1 MYQCGARLS
10 RGGLS
15 AGKCASLGD
24 ETAATFRFS
33 TTRRIRER
41 FSAVNTADLYDERGA
56 ELDSVSLQFQ
66 SLGGH
71 THFSGPV
78 RTIRCFEDN
87 ALVKSALAT
96 PGNGSVLVV
105 DGAGSLRTALMGDM
119 IAASAVRTAGPA
131 SSSTAPSG
139 TGRPSPSCRLGVK
152 ALGSNPRKSAKA
164 GAGEMDVKLEIDGV
178 TVRPGAMIWCDP
190 DGDSARALRSCAFSG
205 GTGGNM
211 VSRKIVTESN
221 YRLDPTLPLE
231 QPCPKPPLCAP
242 PGEVLTHRQTVTVMV
257 GLMLGMFLSS
267 LDQTIVSTSI
277 YTIAND
283 LDGLSLQAWATTAY
297 LITSTVSTP
306 LYGKLSD
313 IFGRRPLYLI
323 AILIF
328 LAGSLYAGSV
338 HSMTELAIAR
348 GIQGM
353 GAGGLLA
360 LALTI
365 IGDIVAL
372 KDRAK
377 FQGYFMSVFGIS
389 SVLGPVIGGAFA
401 GSANI
406 LGFDGWRWVFFI
418 NLPIGLAALAVVFL
432 YLHLPGQAREAEDRL
447 LGRRRHHPGDR
458 AAPAGRRTGPQLG
471 LDLHQLLPL
480 LSGSGVVGIIAFLL
494 AEKRAGDYALI
505 PLRLFRNIT
514 FGLSSLLNFIIGVG
528 MFGAIAMLPMYLQL
542 VKGLTPTEAGLM
554 MITFTVG
561 ILTGSIT
568 AGRTI
573 SASGTYRIF
582 PILGTAVLTAAAVVM
597 GLSLGVDTPL
607 WVPGAIAVF
616 FGLGLGFCMQPLTL
630 AMQVSVP
637 VQGHGR
643 GHVLR
648 GVLPVHGRRGWNGR
662 VHLDALQPRRG
673 QNRRRDEGRRAE
685 RGLPQGAQGSGCGR
699 RPRQRQALRLLQERR
714 QQRLAE

>member
-1 MYQCGARLS
+1 MS
-10 RGGLS
+10 
-15 AGKCASLGD
+15 K
-24 ETAATFRFS
+24 TA
-33 TTRRIRER
+33 
-41 FSAVNTADLYDERGA
+41 
-56 ELDSVSLQFQ
+56 
-66 SLGGH
+66 
-71 THFSGPV
+71 
-78 RTIRCFEDN
+78 
-87 ALVKSALAT
+87 
-96 PGNGSVLVV
+96 
-105 DGAGSLRTALMGDM
+105 
-119 IAASAVRTAGPA
+119 AGPA
-131 SSSTAPSG
+131 
-139 TGRPSPSCRLGVK
+139 
-152 ALGSNPRKSAKA
+152 A
-164 GAGEMDVKLEIDGV
+164 GD
-178 TVRPGAMIWCDP
+178 
-190 DGDSARALRSCAFSG
+190 
-205 GTGGNM
+205 
-211 VSRKIVTESN
+211 
-221 YRLDPTLPLE
+221 
-231 QPCPKPPLCAP
+231 
-242 PGEVLTHRQTVTVMV
+242 VLTKRQTVTVMV

-313 IFGRRPLYLI
+313 IFGRRPLYLA
-323 AILIF
+323 AIVIF

-389 SVLGPVIGGAFA
+389 SVLGPVVGGAFA
-401 GSANI
+401 GSSNI

-432 YLHLPGQAREAEDRL
+432 YLHLPAKHVKQKIDYWG
-447 LGRRRHHPGDR
+447 
-458 AAPAGRRTGPQLG
+458 AAAITLAIV
-471 LDLHQLLPL
+471 PL
-480 LSGSGVVGIIAFLL
+480 LLVAEQGRSWGWTSAASLLCIGLGVVGIIAFLL

-505 PLRLFRNIT
+505 PLRLFSNLT
-514 FGLSSLLNFIIGVG
+514 FGLSSLLNFIIGIG

-582 PILGTAVLTAAAVVM
+582 PIIGTAVLTAAAVVM
-597 GLSLGVDTPL
+597 GFSLGVDTGL
-607 WVPGAIAVF
+607 WVPGIIAVF

-637 VQGHGR
+637 AKDMGVGTSSAAFFRSMGGAVGTAVFISLLFSMAADRIAAGMKDAMQNPGYLA
-643 GHVLR
+643 VLKDPAVASDPANAKLYEFFQN
-648 GVLPVHGRRGWNGR
+648 GASNDSLNDTSWLHSANPVLTRPITEGFAQSI
-662 VHLDALQPRRG
+662 DAVMLTAAVLTG
-673 QNRRRDEGRRAE
+673 IAFLISFA
-685 RGLPQGAQGSGCGR
+685 LPNKKLTDPKAASQEAGSESV
-699 RPRQRQALRLLQERR
+699 PAH
-714 QQRLAE
+714 

>member
-1 MYQCGARLS
+1 MSKTTSVR
-10 RGGLS
+10 
-15 AGKCASLGD
+15 
-24 ETAATFRFS
+24 AA
-33 TTRRIRER
+33 
-41 FSAVNTADLYDERGA
+41 
-56 ELDSVSLQFQ
+56 
-66 SLGGH
+66 
-71 THFSGPV
+71 
-78 RTIRCFEDN
+78 
-87 ALVKSALAT
+87 
-96 PGNGSVLVV
+96 
-105 DGAGSLRTALMGDM
+105 
-119 IAASAVRTAGPA
+119 
-131 SSSTAPSG
+131 
-139 TGRPSPSCRLGVK
+139 
-152 ALGSNPRKSAKA
+152 
-164 GAGEMDVKLEIDGV
+164 
-178 TVRPGAMIWCDP
+178 
-190 DGDSARALRSCAFSG
+190 
-205 GTGGNM
+205 
-211 VSRKIVTESN
+211 
-221 YRLDPTLPLE
+221 
-231 QPCPKPPLCAP
+231 
-242 PGEVLTHRQTVTVMV
+242 GEVLTHRQTITVMV

-313 IFGRRPLYLI
+313 IFGRRPLYLA

-328 LAGSLYAGSV
+328 LAGSVYAGSV

-348 GIQGM
+348 GIQGL

-377 FQGYFMSVFGIS
+377 YQGYFMSVFGIS

-401 GSANI
+401 GAETI
-406 LGFDGWRWVFFI
+406 LGVDGWRWVFFI
-418 NLPIGLAALAVVFL
+418 NIPIGLAALAVVFL
-432 YLHLPGQAREAEDRL
+432 YLHLPAKHVKQKIDYWGAAAITLAIVPLLLVAEQGRSWGWTSASSL
-447 LGRRRHHPGDR
+447 LCIG
-458 AAPAGRRTGPQLG
+458 LG
-471 LDLHQLLPL
+471 L
-480 LSGSGVVGIIAFLL
+480 VGIVAFLL

-505 PLRLFRNIT
+505 PLRLFRNMT

-554 MITFTVG
+554 MITFTLG

-582 PILGTAVLTAAAVVM
+582 PILGTAILTGAAAVM

-637 VQGHGR
+637 SKDMGVGTSSAAFFRSMGGAVGTAVFISMLFSMAADKVASGMKAAVQDADYLK
-643 GHVLR
+643 VLKDPAVAADPANAPLYAFFKDGASNDSLNDTSWVHQANPVLTR
-648 GVLPVHGRRGWNGR
+648 PITEGFAQSIDAVMLTAAVLTGVAFLISFALPNKK
-662 VHLDALQPRRG
+662 LTDPKTAAAA
-673 QNRRRDEGRRAE
+673 RAE
-685 RGLPQGAQGSGCGR
+685 AV
-699 RPRQRQALRLLQERR
+699 A
-714 QQRLAE
+714 AH

>member
-1 MYQCGARLS
+1 MS
-10 RGGLS
+10 
-15 AGKCASLGD
+15 
-24 ETAATFRFS
+24 
-33 TTRRIRER
+33 
-41 FSAVNTADLYDERGA
+41 N
-56 ELDSVSLQFQ
+56 
-66 SLGGH
+66 
-71 THFSGPV
+71 
-78 RTIRCFEDN
+78 
-87 ALVKSALAT
+87 AT
-96 PGNGSVLVV
+96 P
-105 DGAGSLRTALMGDM
+105 
-119 IAASAVRTAGPA
+119 
-131 SSSTAPSG
+131 
-139 TGRPSPSCRLGVK
+139 
-152 ALGSNPRKSAKA
+152 
-164 GAGEMDVKLEIDGV
+164 
-178 TVRPGAMIWCDP
+178 
-190 DGDSARALRSCAFSG
+190 ARAA
-205 GTGGNM
+205 
-211 VSRKIVTESN
+211 
-221 YRLDPTLPLE
+221 
-231 QPCPKPPLCAP
+231 
-242 PGEVLTHRQTVTVMV
+242 GEVLTHRQTLTVMV

-313 IFGRRPLYLI
+313 IFGRRPLYLA

-377 FQGYFMSVFGIS
+377 YQGYFMSVFGVS

-401 GSANI
+401 GSPNI

-432 YLHLPGQAREAEDRL
+432 YLHLPAKHVKQKIDYWG
-447 LGRRRHHPGDR
+447 
-458 AAPAGRRTGPQLG
+458 AGAITLAIV
-471 LDLHQLLPL
+471 PL
-480 LSGSGVVGIIAFLL
+480 LLVAEQGRSWGWTSVNAWICYALGFIGIVAFLL
-494 AEKRAGDYALI
+494 VERRAGDYALI

-514 FGLSSLLNFIIGVG
+514 FGLSSLLNFIIGIG

-561 ILTGSIT
+561 ILFGSIT

-573 SASGTYRIF
+573 SSSGVFRIF
-582 PILGTAVLTAAAVVM
+582 PILGTAILTAAAIVM
-597 GLSLGVDTPL
+597 GLSLGVDTGL
-607 WVPGAIAVF
+607 WVPGLIAVF
-616 FGLGLGFCMQPLTL
+616 FGMGLGFCMQPLTL

-637 VQGHGR
+637 SKDMGVGTSTAAFFRSMGGAVGTAVFISMLFSLAADKIASGMKDAMGSADYLKVLKDPAVAADPANAKLYDFFKHGATNDSLNDTSWL
-643 GHVLR
+643 HHANPVLTR
-648 GVLPVHGRRGWNGR
+648 PILEGFAQSIDTVMLTAAALTGLAFLITFALPNKKLTDPKAAAKEAVSAH
-662 VHLDALQPRRG
+662 
-673 QNRRRDEGRRAE
+673 
-685 RGLPQGAQGSGCGR
+685 
-699 RPRQRQALRLLQERR
+699 
-714 QQRLAE
+714 

>member
-1 MYQCGARLS
+1 MS
-10 RGGLS
+10 
-15 AGKCASLGD
+15 K
-24 ETAATFRFS
+24 AT
-33 TTRRIRER
+33 
-41 FSAVNTADLYDERGA
+41 
-56 ELDSVSLQFQ
+56 SVR
-66 SLGGH
+66 
-71 THFSGPV
+71 V
-78 RTIRCFEDN
+78 
-87 ALVKSALAT
+87 
-96 PGNGSVLVV
+96 
-105 DGAGSLRTALMGDM
+105 
-119 IAASAVRTAGPA
+119 
-131 SSSTAPSG
+131 
-139 TGRPSPSCRLGVK
+139 
-152 ALGSNPRKSAKA
+152 
-164 GAGEMDVKLEIDGV
+164 
-178 TVRPGAMIWCDP
+178 
-190 DGDSARALRSCAFSG
+190 
-205 GTGGNM
+205 
-211 VSRKIVTESN
+211 
-221 YRLDPTLPLE
+221 
-231 QPCPKPPLCAP
+231 
-242 PGEVLTHRQTVTVMV
+242 PGEVLTRRQTVTVMV

-297 LITSTVSTP
+297 LITSTVTTP

-313 IFGRRPLYLI
+313 IFGRRPLYLA

-338 HSMTELAIAR
+338 HSMTELAVAR
-348 GIQGM
+348 GVQGM

-377 FQGYFMSVFGIS
+377 YQGYFMSVFGIS
-389 SVLGPVIGGAFA
+389 SVLGPVVGGAFA
-401 GSANI
+401 GSGNI

-432 YLHLPGQAREAEDRL
+432 YLHLPAQHVKQKIDYWG
-447 LGRRRHHPGDR
+447 
-458 AAPAGRRTGPQLG
+458 AAAITLAIV
-471 LDLHQLLPL
+471 PL
-480 LSGSGVVGIIAFLL
+480 LLVAEQGRSWGWTSVNSLLCIGLGIVGIVSFLL

-505 PLRLFRNIT
+505 PLRLFRNLT
-514 FGLSSLLNFIIGVG
+514 FGLSSLLNFIIGIG

-561 ILTGSIT
+561 ILSGSIT

-582 PILGTAVLTAAAVVM
+582 PILGTAILTVAAVVM

-607 WVPGAIAVF
+607 WVPGVIAVF

-637 VQGHGR
+637 AKDMGVGTSSAAFFRSMGGAVGTAVFISMLFSLAADKVATGMREAMQNADFR
-643 GHVLR
+643 KVLKDPAVAADPANAQLYAFFNDGASNDSLNDTSWLHAANPTLTR
-648 GVLPVHGRRGWNGR
+648 PITEGFAQSIDAVMLTAAALTGIAFLISFALPNKK
-662 VHLDALQPRRG
+662 LTDPKAS
-673 QNRRRDEGRRAE
+673 
-685 RGLPQGAQGSGCGR
+685 PQAADSA
-699 RPRQRQALRLLQERR
+699 PVPAP
-714 QQRLAE
+714 

>member
-1 MYQCGARLS
+1 MS
-10 RGGLS
+10 
-15 AGKCASLGD
+15 K
-24 ETAATFRFS
+24 T
-33 TTRRIRER
+33 
-41 FSAVNTADLYDERGA
+41 
-56 ELDSVSLQFQ
+56 
-66 SLGGH
+66 
-71 THFSGPV
+71 
-78 RTIRCFEDN
+78 
-87 ALVKSALAT
+87 
-96 PGNGSVLVV
+96 
-105 DGAGSLRTALMGDM
+105 
-119 IAASAVRTAGPA
+119 
-131 SSSTAPSG
+131 
-139 TGRPSPSCRLGVK
+139 PSPRL
-152 ALGSNPRKSAKA
+152 
-164 GAGEMDVKLEIDGV
+164 
-178 TVRPGAMIWCDP
+178 
-190 DGDSARALRSCAFSG
+190 
-205 GTGGNM
+205 
-211 VSRKIVTESN
+211 
-221 YRLDPTLPLE
+221 
-231 QPCPKPPLCAP
+231 
-242 PGEVLTHRQTVTVMV
+242 PGEVLTHRQTITVMV

-313 IFGRRPLYLI
+313 IFGRRPLYLA

-401 GSANI
+401 GSATI

-418 NLPIGLAALAVVFL
+418 NIPIGLAALAVVFL
-432 YLHLPGQAREAEDRL
+432 YLHLPAKHLKQKIDYWG
-447 LGRRRHHPGDR
+447 
-458 AAPAGRRTGPQLG
+458 AAAITLAIV
-471 LDLHQLLPL
+471 PL
-480 LSGSGVVGIIAFLL
+480 LLVAEQGRTWGWTSPGAFLCYGLGVLGIIAFLL

-505 PLRLFRNIT
+505 PLRLFQNVT

-582 PILGTAVLTAAAVVM
+582 PILGTAVLTIAAVVM

-637 VQGHGR
+637 AKDMGVGTSSAAFFRSMGGAVGTAVFISMLFSLAADKIATGMKDAVQNADYLK
-643 GHVLR
+643 VLKDPAVAADPANAKLYEFFR
-648 GVLPVHGRRGWNGR
+648 NGASNDSLNDTSWLHTANAALTRPITEGFAQSIDAVMLTAAVLTGVAFLISFALPNKKLTDPKAAAKESVPAH
-662 VHLDALQPRRG
+662 
-673 QNRRRDEGRRAE
+673 
-685 RGLPQGAQGSGCGR
+685 
-699 RPRQRQALRLLQERR
+699 
-714 QQRLAE
+714 

>member
-1 MYQCGARLS
+1 MS
-10 RGGLS
+10 N
-15 AGKCASLGD
+15 
-24 ETAATFRFS
+24 AT
-33 TTRRIRER
+33 
-41 FSAVNTADLYDERGA
+41 
-56 ELDSVSLQFQ
+56 
-66 SLGGH
+66 
-71 THFSGPV
+71 PV
-78 RTIRCFEDN
+78 R
-87 ALVKSALAT
+87 A
-96 PGNGSVLVV
+96 
-105 DGAGSLRTALMGDM
+105 
-119 IAASAVRTAGPA
+119 
-131 SSSTAPSG
+131 
-139 TGRPSPSCRLGVK
+139 
-152 ALGSNPRKSAKA
+152 
-164 GAGEMDVKLEIDGV
+164 
-178 TVRPGAMIWCDP
+178 
-190 DGDSARALRSCAFSG
+190 
-205 GTGGNM
+205 
-211 VSRKIVTESN
+211 
-221 YRLDPTLPLE
+221 
-231 QPCPKPPLCAP
+231 
-242 PGEVLTHRQTVTVMV
+242 PGEVLTHRQTLTVMV

-313 IFGRRPLYLI
+313 IFGRRPLYLA

-377 FQGYFMSVFGIS
+377 YQGYFMSVFGVS
-389 SVLGPVIGGAFA
+389 SVLGPVVGGAFA

-418 NLPIGLAALAVVFL
+418 NLPIGLAALAVVFFF
-432 YLHLPGQAREAEDRL
+432 LHLPVKHIKQKIDYWGAAAIT
-447 LGRRRHHPGDR
+447 LGIV
-458 AAPAGRRTGPQLG
+458 
-471 LDLHQLLPL
+471 PL
-480 LSGSGVVGIIAFLL
+480 LLVAEQGRTWGWTSVNSWICYGLGVIGIIAFLL
-494 AEKRAGDYALI
+494 VERRAGDYALI

-514 FGLSSLLNFIIGVG
+514 FGLSSLLNFIIGIG

-561 ILTGSIT
+561 ILFGSIT

-573 SASGTYRIF
+573 SASGVFRIF
-582 PILGTAVLTAAAVVM
+582 PILGTAILTGAAVVM
-597 GLSLGVDTPL
+597 GLSLGVDTEL
-607 WVPGAIAVF
+607 WVPGLIAVF
-616 FGLGLGFCMQPLTL
+616 FGIGLGFCMQPLTL

-637 VQGHGR
+637 PKDMGVGTSTAAFFRSMG
-643 GHVLR
+643 GAVGTAVFISMLFTLAADKIASGMKDAIGSADYLKVLKDPAVATNPANAKLYDFFKNGASNDSLNDTSWLHHANPTLTR
-648 GVLPVHGRRGWNGR
+648 PILEGFAQSIDTVMLTAAALTGLAFLITFALPNKKLMDPKAAAKEAVSAH
-662 VHLDALQPRRG
+662 
-673 QNRRRDEGRRAE
+673 
-685 RGLPQGAQGSGCGR
+685 
-699 RPRQRQALRLLQERR
+699 
-714 QQRLAE
+714 

>member
-1 MYQCGARLS
+1 MS
-10 RGGLS
+10 KTS
-15 AGKCASLGD
+15 
-24 ETAATFRFS
+24 
-33 TTRRIRER
+33 
-41 FSAVNTADLYDERGA
+41 
-56 ELDSVSLQFQ
+56 
-66 SLGGH
+66 
-71 THFSGPV
+71 
-78 RTIRCFEDN
+78 
-87 ALVKSALAT
+87 
-96 PGNGSVLVV
+96 
-105 DGAGSLRTALMGDM
+105 
-119 IAASAVRTAGPA
+119 
-131 SSSTAPSG
+131 
-139 TGRPSPSCRLGVK
+139 
-152 ALGSNPRKSAKA
+152 
-164 GAGEMDVKLEIDGV
+164 
-178 TVRPGAMIWCDP
+178 
-190 DGDSARALRSCAFSG
+190 SARAA
-205 GTGGNM
+205 
-211 VSRKIVTESN
+211 
-221 YRLDPTLPLE
+221 
-231 QPCPKPPLCAP
+231 
-242 PGEVLTHRQTVTVMV
+242 GEVLTHRQTITVMV

-313 IFGRRPLYLI
+313 IFGRRPLYLA

-348 GIQGM
+348 GLQGM

-377 FQGYFMSVFGIS
+377 YQGYFMSVFGIS
-389 SVLGPVIGGAFA
+389 SVLGPVVGGAFA

-418 NLPIGLAALAVVFL
+418 NIPIGLAALAVVFL
-432 YLHLPGQAREAEDRL
+432 YLHLPAKHAKQKIDYWG
-447 LGRRRHHPGDR
+447 
-458 AAPAGRRTGPQLG
+458 AAAITLAIV
-471 LDLHQLLPL
+471 PL
-480 LSGSGVVGIIAFLL
+480 LLVAEQGRSWGWASANSLLCIGLGVVGIVAFLL

-505 PLRLFRNIT
+505 PLRLFQNLT
-514 FGLSSLLNFIIGVG
+514 FGLSSLLNFIIGIG

-561 ILTGSIT
+561 ILGGSIT

-582 PILGTAVLTAAAVVM
+582 PVLGTAILTGAAVVM

-637 VQGHGR
+637 VKDMGVGTSSAAFFRSMGGAVGTAVFISMLFSMAADKVASGMKDAMQNADFLAALKDPAVAADPANAPLYAFFENGASNDSLNDTSWLHQANP
-643 GHVLR
+643 VLTR
-648 GVLPVHGRRGWNGR
+648 PITEGFAQSIDAVMLTAAVLTGVAFLISFALPNKKLTDPKAAARE
-662 VHLDALQPRRG
+662 DAT
-673 QNRRRDEGRRAE
+673 A
-685 RGLPQGAQGSGCGR
+685 A
-699 RPRQRQALRLLQERR
+699 AH
-714 QQRLAE
+714 

>member
-1 MYQCGARLS
+1 MS
-10 RGGLS
+10 
-15 AGKCASLGD
+15 K
-24 ETAATFRFS
+24 TA
-33 TTRRIRER
+33 
-41 FSAVNTADLYDERGA
+41 
-56 ELDSVSLQFQ
+56 
-66 SLGGH
+66 
-71 THFSGPV
+71 
-78 RTIRCFEDN
+78 
-87 ALVKSALAT
+87 
-96 PGNGSVLVV
+96 
-105 DGAGSLRTALMGDM
+105 
-119 IAASAVRTAGPA
+119 AGPA
-131 SSSTAPSG
+131 
-139 TGRPSPSCRLGVK
+139 
-152 ALGSNPRKSAKA
+152 A
-164 GAGEMDVKLEIDGV
+164 GD
-178 TVRPGAMIWCDP
+178 
-190 DGDSARALRSCAFSG
+190 
-205 GTGGNM
+205 
-211 VSRKIVTESN
+211 
-221 YRLDPTLPLE
+221 
-231 QPCPKPPLCAP
+231 
-242 PGEVLTHRQTVTVMV
+242 VLTKRQTITVMV

-313 IFGRRPLYLI
+313 IFGRRPLYLA
-323 AILIF
+323 AIVIF

-389 SVLGPVIGGAFA
+389 SVLGPVVGGAFA

-418 NLPIGLAALAVVFL
+418 NLPIGLAALVVVFL
-432 YLHLPGQAREAEDRL
+432 YLHLPAKHVKQKIDYWG
-447 LGRRRHHPGDR
+447 
-458 AAPAGRRTGPQLG
+458 AAAITLAIV
-471 LDLHQLLPL
+471 PL
-480 LSGSGVVGIIAFLL
+480 LLVAEQGRSWGWTSAGSLLCIGLGIVGIAAFLL

-505 PLRLFRNIT
+505 PLRLFRNLT
-514 FGLSSLLNFIIGVG
+514 FGLSSLLNFIIGIG

-573 SASGTYRIF
+573 SSSGTYRIF
-582 PILGTAVLTAAAVVM
+582 PIAGTAVLTAAAVVM
-597 GLSLGVDTPL
+597 GFSLGVDTGL
-607 WVPGAIAVF
+607 WVPGLIAVF

-637 VQGHGR
+637 PKDMGVGTSSAAFFRSMGGAVGTAVFISMLFSLAADKIATGMKDAMQNADYLK
-643 GHVLR
+643 VLKDPAVAADPANAKLYEFFQN
-648 GVLPVHGRRGWNGR
+648 GASNDSLNDTSWLHSANPVLTRPITEGFAQSI
-662 VHLDALQPRRG
+662 DAVMLTAAVLTG
-673 QNRRRDEGRRAE
+673 IAFLISFA
-685 RGLPQGAQGSGCGR
+685 LPNKKLTDPKAVAKESV
-699 RPRQRQALRLLQERR
+699 A
-714 QQRLAE
+714 AH

>member
-1 MYQCGARLS
+1 MSKTTSPRL
-10 RGGLS
+10 
-15 AGKCASLGD
+15 
-24 ETAATFRFS
+24 
-33 TTRRIRER
+33 
-41 FSAVNTADLYDERGA
+41 
-56 ELDSVSLQFQ
+56 
-66 SLGGH
+66 
-71 THFSGPV
+71 
-78 RTIRCFEDN
+78 
-87 ALVKSALAT
+87 
-96 PGNGSVLVV
+96 
-105 DGAGSLRTALMGDM
+105 
-119 IAASAVRTAGPA
+119 
-131 SSSTAPSG
+131 
-139 TGRPSPSCRLGVK
+139 
-152 ALGSNPRKSAKA
+152 
-164 GAGEMDVKLEIDGV
+164 
-178 TVRPGAMIWCDP
+178 
-190 DGDSARALRSCAFSG
+190 
-205 GTGGNM
+205 
-211 VSRKIVTESN
+211 
-221 YRLDPTLPLE
+221 
-231 QPCPKPPLCAP
+231 
-242 PGEVLTHRQTVTVMV
+242 PGEVLTHRQTITVMV

-313 IFGRRPLYLI
+313 IFGRRPLYLA

-338 HSMTELAIAR
+338 HSMTALAIAR

-418 NLPIGLAALAVVFL
+418 NIPIGLAALAVVFL
-432 YLHLPGQAREAEDRL
+432 YLHLPAKHLKQKIDYWG
-447 LGRRRHHPGDR
+447 
-458 AAPAGRRTGPQLG
+458 AAAITLAIV
-471 LDLHQLLPL
+471 PL
-480 LSGSGVVGIIAFLL
+480 LLVAEQGRTWGWTSTEAFLCYGLGAVGIIAFLL

-505 PLRLFRNIT
+505 PLRLFQNMT

-582 PILGTAVLTAAAVVM
+582 PILGTAVLTVAAVVM

-637 VQGHGR
+637 AQDMGVGTSSAAFFRSMGGAVGTAVFISMLFSLAADKIATGMKAAAQNADYLK
-643 GHVLR
+643 VLKDPAVAADPANAKLYEFFKNGASNDSLNDTSWLHTANAILTR
-648 GVLPVHGRRGWNGR
+648 PITEGFAQSIDAVMLTAAVLTGVAFLISFALPNKKLTDPKAAATEPVAAH
-662 VHLDALQPRRG
+662 
-673 QNRRRDEGRRAE
+673 
-685 RGLPQGAQGSGCGR
+685 
-699 RPRQRQALRLLQERR
+699 
-714 QQRLAE
+714 